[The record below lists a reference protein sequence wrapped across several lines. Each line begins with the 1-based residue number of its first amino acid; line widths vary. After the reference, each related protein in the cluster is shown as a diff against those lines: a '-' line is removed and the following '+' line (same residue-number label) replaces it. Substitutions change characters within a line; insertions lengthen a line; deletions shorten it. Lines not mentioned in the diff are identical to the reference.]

1 MIFLIWQFLHQA
13 QQLNMT
19 IWNLGG
25 INADHVYGV
34 RHIPAPGETL
44 DATSHAVFVGG
55 KGANMSVAAARAGA
69 HLRHIGAVGQDGR
82 WAVDRL
88 MEYGVDTRDI
98 CQIETAT
105 AHAMVFVASDGENGI
120 VVYPGANR
128 KIPEDRLKQA
138 LTQAKTGDWFVTQ
151 NEVNLQ
157 QVGAQLASDMGLK
170 VAYAAAPFDEDIT
183 KKLLPYLDF
192 LILNEVEADQ
202 LKAATGQ
209 GPADLPVKDVIVT
222 LGAKGATWFGAG
234 DPVHVPAHTVT
245 PIDTTG
251 AGDTF
256 TGYVLAGLDRGQ
268 PILQAMQTASKAAAI
283 MVTRHG
289 TADVI
294 PDLAEVQAF
303 NGR

>member
-1 MIFLIWQFLHQA
+1 
-13 QQLNMT
+13 MT

-25 INADHVYGV
+25 INADYVYGV
-34 RHIPAPGETL
+34 PHIPAPGETL
-44 DATSHAVFVGG
+44 DASSRQVFLGG

-69 HLRHIGAVGQDGR
+69 HVRHIGAVGPDGR

-88 MEYGVDTRDI
+88 MEYGVDPRAIVQVDT
-98 CQIETAT
+98 QT
-105 AHAMVFVASDGENGI
+105 AHAMIFVAHDGENGI

-128 KIPEDRLKQA
+128 QVPANHLKQS
-138 LTQAKTGDWFVTQ
+138 LTQAETGDWFVTQ

-157 QVGAQLASDMGLK
+157 LEGVMLAREMGLN
-170 VAYAAAPFDEDIT
+170 VAYAAAPFDADVT
-183 KKLLPYLDF
+183 ASLLPYLDF
-192 LILNEVEADQ
+192 LILNEVEAEQ
-202 LKAATGQ
+202 LTAATGQ

-222 LGAKGATWFGAG
+222 LGSKGATWFGPDRELHIPSHA
-234 DPVHVPAHTVT
+234 VT
-245 PIDTTG
+245 PVDTTG

-268 PILQAMQTASKAAAI
+268 PVEQALKTAAKAAAI

-294 PDLAEVQAF
+294 PDLADVQAF
-303 NGR
+303 SG

>member
-1 MIFLIWQFLHQA
+1 
-13 QQLNMT
+13 MT

-25 INADHVYGV
+25 INADYVYAV
-34 RHIPAPGETL
+34 PHIPAPGETL
-44 DATSHAVFVGG
+44 DATSREVFLGG

-69 HLRHIGAVGQDGR
+69 HVCHIGAVGSDGR
-82 WAVDRL
+82 WTVDRL
-88 MEYGVDTRDI
+88 TEYGVDTRTI
-98 CQIETAT
+98 TSVETQT
-105 AHAMVFVASDGENGI
+105 AHAMILVAADGENGI

-128 KIPEDRLKQA
+128 AIPENVLDQS
-138 LTQAKTGDWFVTQ
+138 LTNAKTGDWFVTQ

-157 QVGAQLASDMGLK
+157 IEGAKRASEMGLN
-170 VAYAAAPFDEDIT
+170 VAYAAAPFDADVASQM
-183 KKLLPYLDF
+183 LPYLDF
-192 LILNEVEADQ
+192 LILNEVEAEQ
-202 LKAATGQ
+202 LKEATGK

-222 LGAKGATWFGAG
+222 LGANGATLFNADGET
-234 DPVHVPAHTVT
+234 HVPPHNVT
-245 PIDTTG
+245 PVDTTG

-294 PDLAEVQAF
+294 PSLAEVRAF
-303 NGR
+303 SG